1 MAYPSWESFRI
12 FKNYALRKLEVLGQW
27 LNFLD
32 FKHLPKPIEDL

>member
-1 MAYPSWESFRI
+1 MACPSWENLGI
-12 FKNYALRKLEVLGQW
+12 FKNYALSKLEVLGQW